1 MYILTYSLYLIIN
14 KNNINVTAIYIKKM
28 YILHSLFL
36 TIILFIQKLTY
47 YVHSESKYDQFLNFF

>member
-28 YILHSLFL
+28 YNLHSLFL

>member
-28 YILHSLFL
+28 YNLHSLFL
-36 TIILFIQKLTY
+36 IIILFIQKLTY